1 MNPMNPVLAMD
12 ALTHELAAFIDLL
25 EREAAALAANQADA
39 LEPLTAR
46 REQAN
51 RRLAEAW
58 RNLTAGLGEPATATL
73 EILRARGLTTAPEAW
88 RQVEE
93 LARHAERMNRLNSRL
108 IDEQLRRTQTAV
120 QVLRDA
126 AGGRALYG
134 ADGQVS
140 NLFNSNRSIDTA

>member
-1 MNPMNPVLAMD
+1 MTPAQAMD
-12 ALTHELAAFIDLL
+12 ALARELAAFVDLL
-25 EREAAALAANQADA
+25 ESEAAALAGNQADA

-46 REQAN
+46 REQTN
-51 RRLAEAW
+51 RRLAESW

-73 EILRARGLTTAPEAW
+73 ESLRPRGLAAAPEAW

-93 LARHAERMNRLNSRL
+93 LARQAERMNRLNSRL